1 MNEIEVLFDNFLA
14 SKGLNR
20 NSPVSGVDPSAFVA
34 EWEIFILNY
43 GRNQGRAG
51 QGPVTQWGSPA
62 PYGGSQYQPPTVGPN
77 PGQIRPAPT
86 YGTGGAGGAGG
97 AGPAPGGGGG
107 NVRYA
112 PPIATNRR

>member
-1 MNEIEVLFDNFLA
+1 MNELEGLFDNFLA

-62 PYGGSQYQPPTVGPN
+62 PYGGSPVSYTHLDVYKRQVWQRACRKAC
-77 PGQIRPAPT
+77 RPSS
-86 YGTGGAGGAGG
+86 
-97 AGPAPGGGGG
+97 G
-107 NVRYA
+107 NR
-112 PPIATNRR
+112 

>member
-1 MNEIEVLFDNFLA
+1 MNEIEALFDNFLA

-51 QGPVTQWGSPA
+51 QGPVTGFGTPA
-62 PYGGSQYQPPTVGPN
+62 PYGGTQYQPPTVGPN

-86 YGTGGAGGAGG
+86 YGAGG
-97 AGPAPGGGGG
+97 AGPVGAGPTPGGGGG